1 MKTSDKLLNHLIKY
15 GPSRVIDLS
24 IALDLTPADI
34 RYQLK
39 TLIFT
44 GLVESLRPK
53 STLARGRPATRFV
66 AVSQVPVENVFSLLE
81 LFAEQIIH
89 EFPKL
94 STDEIADKMWNSI
107 KEKLALSPSPYEKLT
122 QILRF
127 LDSIGVKTSWQAGMT
142 GPEITIINNP
152 YQLKMNP
159 LTFHML
165 TDSLVNLALQ
175 EAVRD

>member
-39 TLIFT
+39 TLISS
-44 GLVESLRPK
+44 GLVETLNPK
-53 STLARGRPATRFV
+53 SALARGRPATIFV
-66 AVSQVPVENVFSLLE
+66 AVSQVPVENVFLLLE
-81 LFAEQIIH
+81 LFAEQITH
-89 EFPKL
+89 DFPKL
-94 STDEIADKMWNSI
+94 STDKIADKMWNTI
-107 KEKLALSPSPYEKLT
+107 KEKLSLSPSPYEKLT

-127 LDSIGVKTSWQAGMT
+127 LDSIGVKTSWQAGIS

-152 YQLKMNP
+152 YDIKMNP
-159 LTFHML
+159 LKFHKV
-165 TDSLVNLALQ
+165 TDSLVNLAVQ
-175 EAVRD
+175 EAVRS

>member
-39 TLIFT
+39 TLSSS
-44 GLVESLRPK
+44 GLVESLHPK
-53 STLARGRPATRFV
+53 SVLARGRPATRFV
-66 AVSQVPVENVFSLLE
+66 AASQVPVEKVFLLLE
-81 LFAEQIIH
+81 LFAEQIAR
-89 EFPKL
+89 EFSKL
-94 STDEIADKMWNSI
+94 STDEIAGKMWNTI
-107 KEKLALSPSPYEKLT
+107 KEKLFLSPSPYEKLT
-122 QILRF
+122 QILGF
-127 LDSIGVKTSWQAGMT
+127 LDSIGVEASWEAGIS

-152 YQLKMNP
+152 YQIKMNP